1 MATLRCAGQTVSGD
15 HFIANARRGSARTLP
30 VQSPIDAAPLGEIA
44 AGDAA
49 DAAAAVE
56 AAATAFPAWA
66 ALGPVGRGSILRR
79 LADLIER
86 DVETLALVET
96 TNNGSLFEAS
106 RLRVMKRAAH
116 NIRFFADLA
125 ESLAPP
131 AWDTDAANA
140 HNRVRYDPAGPT
152 ALITPW
158 NAPLMLATWKV
169 GPALAAG
176 NTVVLKPAEWTPIT
190 ASMLADLAL
199 EAGLPPGVLNVL
211 QGLGPDAG
219 AGLVAHRGIR
229 RISFTGSPASA
240 RAIAAAAAANL
251 TPVSFELG
259 GKSPLIVCDDADLEL
274 ASTTAAGQYDNAGQV
289 CLAGTRLLVH
299 TAVHDA
305 FVDQLRAK
313 IAAIRLG
320 DPRDPATHV
329 GPLIHP
335 RHLERVSGYVT
346 RAVAAGAR
354 GVCGGRVSPALGGL
368 YYEPTLLTD
377 VPADAEILREEVFG
391 PVLTLQR
398 VAHDDEAVTLANGT
412 DYGLAGIVFSRD
424 QARADRIAD
433 ALVAGTVWVNCFFV
447 RDLAA
452 PFGGARQSGIGRDG
466 GHWSFD
472 FYCDVKNVVHRKGTF
487 ASPVPPTAP

>member
-1 MATLRCAGQTVSGD
+1 MAILTCASHTVSGD
-15 HFIANARRGSARTLP
+15 HFIANRRVGSARALSVT
-30 VQSPIDAAPLGEIA
+30 SPIDGTPLGEIA

-49 DAAAAVE
+49 AADLAVAAARQ
-56 AAATAFPAWA
+56 AFPAWA
-66 ALGPVGRGSILRR
+66 ALGPQGRGPILRR
-79 LADLIER
+79 LADLVER
-86 DVETLALVET
+86 DMEALALVET

-106 RLRVMKRAAH
+106 RLRVMKRAAY

-125 ESLAPP
+125 ETLAAP

-158 NAPLMLATWKV
+158 NAPLMLASWKV

-190 ASMLADLAL
+190 ASMLAELAV
-199 EAGLPPGVLNVL
+199 EAGVPPGVLNVL
-211 QGLGPDAG
+211 QGLGPEAG
-219 AGLVAHRGIR
+219 AALVGHPDIR
-229 RISFTGSPASA
+229 RISFTGSPPTA
-240 RAIAAAAAANL
+240 RLIGAAAAANL

-274 ASTTAAGQYDNAGQV
+274 AVTTAAGQYDNAGQV
-289 CLAGTRLLVH
+289 CLAGTRLLVQA
-299 TAVHDA
+299 AVYDEFSA
-305 FVDQLRAK
+305 RLSAK
-313 IAAIRLG
+313 VADLKQG

-335 RHLERVSGYVT
+335 KHLARVAGFVD

-354 GVCGGRVSPALGGL
+354 VLCGGRVSPALGGL
-368 YYEPTLLTD
+368 YYEPTLLVD
-377 VPADAEILREEVFG
+377 VPPGAEILREEVFG
-391 PVLTLQR
+391 PVLTLQK
-398 VAHDDEAVTLANGT
+398 VADDAEAIALANNT
-412 DYGLAGIVFSRD
+412 AYGLAGVVFTRD
-424 QARADRIAD
+424 QARADRISD

-447 RDLAA
+447 RDLSA
-452 PFGGARQSGIGRDG
+452 PFGGARHSGIGREG

-472 FYCDVKNVVHRKGTF
+472 FYCDVKNIVHRKGTF
-487 ASPVPPTAP
+487 AQAHG

>member
-1 MATLRCAGQTVSGD
+1 MATLQCASLTISGD
-15 HFIANARRGSARTLP
+15 HFIDGARRTSTGTLA
-30 VQSPIDAAPLGEIA
+30 VTSPIDGTSLGEIA
-44 AGDAA
+44 AGGAATAALAVDAA
-49 DAAAAVE
+49 
-56 AAATAFPAWA
+56 TRAFPAWA
-66 ALGPVGRGSILRR
+66 ALGPAGRGPILRR

-86 DVETLALVET
+86 DVEILALVET
-96 TNNGSLFEAS
+96 TNNGSLLEAS

-125 ESLAPP
+125 ETLTPP
-131 AWDTDAANA
+131 EWDTDAANA
-140 HNRVRYDPAGPT
+140 RNRVRYDPAGPT

-190 ASMLADLAL
+190 ASMLADLSL
-199 EAGLPPGVLNVL
+199 EAGVPPGVLNAL
-211 QGLGPDAG
+211 QGAGTEAG
-219 AGLVAHRGIR
+219 AALVAHPGIR
-229 RISFTGSPASA
+229 RISFTGSPATA
-240 RAIAAAAAANL
+240 RLIGAAAARHL

-274 ASTTAAGQYDNAGQV
+274 AVATAAGQYDNAGQV

-299 TAVHDA
+299 QTVFDEFSAR
-305 FVDQLRAK
+305 LREK
-313 IAAIRLG
+313 VAAIRLG
-320 DPRDPATHV
+320 DPRDPSTQV

-335 RHLERVSGYVT
+335 RHLARVAGYVE

-354 GVCGGRVSPALGGL
+354 VVAGGQVSPALGGL

-377 VPADAEILREEVFG
+377 APAGAEILREEVFG
-391 PVLTLQR
+391 PVLTLQ
-398 VAHDDEAVTLANGT
+398 AFADDAEAVAQANST
-412 DYGLAGIVFSRD
+412 EYGLAGVIFSRN
-424 QARADRIAD
+424 QARAERLASE
-433 ALVAGTVWVNCFFV
+433 LVAGTVWVNCFFV

-452 PFGGARQSGIGRDG
+452 PFGGARQSGIGREG

-487 ASPVPPTAP
+487 ATPHV

>member
-1 MATLRCAGQTVSGD
+1 MAILTCASHVVSGD
-15 HFIANARRGSARTLP
+15 HFIASRRVGSARALP
-30 VQSPIDAAPLGEIA
+30 VTSPIDGTPLGEIA

-49 DAAAAVE
+49 AADLAVAAAQQ
-56 AAATAFPAWA
+56 AFPAWA
-66 ALGPVGRGSILRR
+66 ALGPQGRGPILRR
-79 LADLIER
+79 LAELVER
-86 DVETLALVET
+86 DVEALALVET

-106 RLRVMKRAAH
+106 RLRVMKRAAY

-125 ESLAPP
+125 ETLAAP
-131 AWDTDAANA
+131 AWDTEAASA

-190 ASMLADLAL
+190 ASMLAELAV

-211 QGLGPDAG
+211 QGLGPEAG
-219 AGLVAHRGIR
+219 AALVAHQGIR
-229 RISFTGSPASA
+229 RISFTGSPPTA
-240 RAIAAAAAANL
+240 RLIGAAAAANL

-274 ASTTAAGQYDNAGQV
+274 AATTAAGQYDNAGQV

-299 TAVHDA
+299 AAVYDDFSA
-305 FVDQLRAK
+305 RLRAR
-313 IAAIRLG
+313 IADIKQG

-335 RHLERVSGYVT
+335 KHLARVAGFVD

-354 GVCGGRVSPALGGL
+354 VLCGGRVSPALGGL
-368 YYEPTLLTD
+368 YYEPTLLVD
-377 VPADAEILREEVFG
+377 VPLGAEILREEVFG
-391 PVLTLQR
+391 PVLTMQK
-398 VAHDDEAVTLANGT
+398 VVSDAEAVALANDT
-412 DYGLAGIVFSRD
+412 DYGLAGVVFTRD
-424 QARADRIAD
+424 QARADRISD

-447 RDLAA
+447 RDLSA
-452 PFGGARQSGIGRDG
+452 PFGGARHSGIGREG

-472 FYCDVKNVVHRKGTF
+472 FYCDVKNIVHRLGTF
-487 ASPVPPTAP
+487 AEAHG

>member
-1 MATLRCAGQTVSGD
+1 M
-15 HFIANARRGSARTLP
+15 
-30 VQSPIDAAPLGEIA
+30 
-44 AGDAA
+44 
-49 DAAAAVE
+49 AVE
-56 AAATAFPAWA
+56 AAGDAFPAWA
-66 ALGPVGRGSILRR
+66 ALGPGGRGPILRR
-79 LADLIER
+79 LADLVER
-86 DVETLALVET
+86 DVETLAEVET
-96 TNNGSLFEAS
+96 TNNGSLLEAG

-125 ESLAPP
+125 ESLAAP
-131 AWDTDAANA
+131 AWDTEAANA

-211 QGLGPDAG
+211 QGLGPEAG
-219 AGLVAHRGIR
+219 AALVAHPGIR
-229 RISFTGSPASA
+229 RISFTGSPPTA
-240 RAIAAAAAANL
+240 RLIGAAAAANL

-274 ASTTAAGQYDNAGQV
+274 AVTTAAGQYDNAGQV

-299 TAVHDA
+299 AAVYDA
-305 FVDQLRAK
+305 FAARLRAK
-313 IAAIRLG
+313 IAEIRQG
-320 DPRDPATHV
+320 DPRDPATNV

-335 RHLERVSGYVT
+335 KHLARVAGYVD

-354 GVCGGRVSPALGGL
+354 VVCGGRVSPTLGGL
-368 YYEPTLLTD
+368 YYEPTLLVD
-377 VPADAEILREEVFG
+377 VPAGAEILREEVFG
-391 PVLTLQR
+391 PVLTMQR
-398 VAHDDEAVTLANGT
+398 VVDDAEAVAVANST
-412 DYGLAGIVFSRD
+412 DYGLAGIVFTRD
-424 QARADRIAD
+424 RARADRISE

-452 PFGGARQSGIGRDG
+452 PFGGSRQSGIGREG

-487 ASPVPPTAP
+487 AGA

>member
-1 MATLRCAGQTVSGD
+1 MATLQCASLAIPGD
-15 HFIANARRGSARTLP
+15 HFIDGRRHASAGTLA
-30 VQSPIDAAPLGEIA
+30 VTSPIDGTPLGEIA
-44 AGDAA
+44 AGDAST
-49 DAAAAVE
+49 AALAVE
-56 AAATAFPAWA
+56 AAARAFPAWA
-66 ALGPVGRGSILRR
+66 ALGPAGRGPLLRR

-96 TNNGSLFEAS
+96 TNNGSLLEAS

-125 ESLAPP
+125 ETLTAPE
-131 AWDTDAANA
+131 WDTDAANA
-140 HNRVRYDPAGPT
+140 RNRVRYDPAGPT

-176 NTVVLKPAEWTPIT
+176 NTIVLKPAEWTPIT
-190 ASMLADLAL
+190 ASMLADLSL
-199 EAGLPPGVLNVL
+199 EAGIPPGVLNVL
-211 QGLGPDAG
+211 QGAGTTAG
-219 AGLVAHRGIR
+219 ASLVAHPGIR
-229 RISFTGSPASA
+229 RISFTGSPATARLIGESA
-240 RAIAAAAAANL
+240 ARNL

-259 GKSPLIVCDDADLEL
+259 GKSPLIVCNDADLEL
-274 ASTTAAGQYDNAGQV
+274 AVTTAAGQYDNAGQV
-289 CLAGTRLLVH
+289 CLAGTRLLVQRDVLDEFS
-299 TAVHDA
+299 TR
-305 FVDQLRAK
+305 LREK

-320 DPRDPATHV
+320 DPRDPATQV

-335 RHLERVSGYVT
+335 THLARVAGYVD

-354 GVCGGRVSPALGGL
+354 VVCGGRVSPALGGL

-377 VPADAEILREEVFG
+377 VPAGAEILREEVFG
-391 PVLTLQR
+391 PVLTLQ
-398 VAHDDEAVTLANGT
+398 AFADDMEAIALANST
-412 DYGLAGIVFSRD
+412 EYGLAGVVFSRD
-424 QARADRIAD
+424 QGRAERIAG
-433 ALVAGTVWVNCFFV
+433 ALIAGTVWVNCFFV

-452 PFGGARQSGIGRDG
+452 PFGGARQSGIGREG

-487 ASPVPPTAP
+487 TERHG